1 MKNSSNLGG
10 FFIVMPA
17 YKASGTIFE
26 TINKIDKEVY
36 ELIKEI
42 VIVEDIEN
50 KEDQSASAELL
61 NKFKKCTV
69 IFHKKNLGYGAAQKT
84 GYKYC
89 MKKNCEGAILL
100 HSDGQYHPKYLKK
113 IIDLINISK
122 NDVVQGSRMMN
133 KGEALKGGMPYWKY
147 ILNKLTTFFENV
159 IYRTSFSEFHSGYMA
174 YSNKALK
181 KIPFEKLSNTFHF
194 DGEMLI
200 MTKLK
205 KLKFDCFPIE
215 THYGEESSS
224 LNPIKYGIQIILV
237 VLRYI
242 FNKYNISADENR
254 FI

>member
-1 MKNSSNLGG
+1 
-10 FFIVMPA
+10 
-17 YKASGTIFE
+17 
-26 TINKIDKEVY
+26 
-36 ELIKEI
+36 
-42 VIVEDIEN
+42 
-50 KEDQSASAELL
+50 
-61 NKFKKCTV
+61 
-69 IFHKKNLGYGAAQKT
+69 
-84 GYKYC
+84 
-89 MKKNCEGAILL
+89 
-100 HSDGQYHPKYLKK
+100 
-113 IIDLINISK
+113 
-122 NDVVQGSRMMN
+122 
-133 KGEALKGGMPYWKY
+133 
-147 ILNKLTTFFENV
+147 
-159 IYRTSFSEFHSGYMA
+159 MA